1 MSILIRGMKK
11 PDCYSCPFAHDG
23 WPDEWEMHCVF
34 LNRQVGHFGKKLK
47 KPKDCPIVEVPTPH
61 GRMIDADALK
71 VSLVF
76 AEKTAKWA
84 VPALRAVLM
93 VIDEMPTIIEA
104 EEGAEE

>member
-1 MSILIRGMKK
+1 MPKSCWECEVGSASQLDNKT
-11 PDCYSCPFAHDG
+11 CPFYAMEG
-23 WPDEWEMHCVF
+23 QEQE
-34 LNRQVGHFGKKLK
+34 NYQNKIAEG
-47 KPKDCPIVEVPTPH
+47 CPLIPVPQH
-61 GRMIDADALK
+61 GRCIDADALK

-104 EEGAEE
+104 DGEK